1 MNPPPTII
9 DCGAALKDLVAR
21 ARGCD
26 RIALDTEFVWERTYY
41 PRLGLIQLGT
51 SMEECYLV
59 DVPAIG
65 DLKILGE
72 LLEAPTLQLV
82 LHDAPQDLSILR
94 RVTGRYPSRVFD
106 TRCAAGFAGL
116 SSTLS
121 LSALLDELLDVSLSK
136 AASRTNWLQ
145 RPLTA
150 EQLDYA
156 AGDVRY
162 LITASERLLQR
173 ARERG
178 SESWLFEEMCAY
190 DQPSLYDER
199 DEREQYTRLKGIHRC
214 QPRELAVL
222 RELAA
227 WRERAARRLD
237 RPRSHIV
244 GDHTLVHL
252 ARRKPE
258 TLEDLKGFHGLSERK
273 IRRFGA
279 ELVAAAVAGLRAR
292 SCPVL
297 PPRPRDPRER
307 KRHIDALLDYVR
319 RRGADV
325 GIDPQLV
332 TSRAELKD
340 LFSGG
345 EQAVTRRI
353 MGGWRREFM
362 GDLSAVGGGGAL
374 GLGAA

>member
-1 MNPPPTII
+1 MKLPTII
-9 DCGAALKDLVAR
+9 DSGEALKDLVTR
-21 ARGCD
+21 VRSCD
-26 RIALDTEFVWERTYY
+26 RVALDTEFVWERTYY
-41 PRLGLIQLGT
+41 PRLGLIQVGL

-65 DLKILGE
+65 DLNALGD
-72 LLEAPTLQLV
+72 LLETPTVQLV

-94 RVTGRYPSRVFD
+94 RVTGAYPRTVFD

-116 SSTLS
+116 SSTMS
-121 LSALLDELLDVSLSK
+121 LSDLLEELVDVSLSK

-150 EQLDYA
+150 AQLDYA
-156 AGDVRY
+156 AADVRY
-162 LITASERLLQR
+162 LIAASERLVQR
-173 ARERG
+173 ASERS
-178 SESWLFEEMCAY
+178 SEGWLAEEMRAY
-190 DQPSLYDER
+190 DQPSLYEER

-214 QPRELAVL
+214 QPQELAVL

-227 WRERAARRLD
+227 WREREARRLD

-244 GDHTLVHL
+244 GDRTLVHL
-252 ARRKPE
+252 ARCKPT
-258 TLEDLKGFHGLSERK
+258 TLEDLKGFDGLSERK
-273 IRRFGA
+273 IRKCGT
-279 ELVAAAVAGLRAR
+279 ELVAAAVAGLRAKN
-292 SCPVL
+292 CPTL
-297 PPRPRDPRER
+297 PPRPPDPRAR

-345 EQAVTRRI
+345 GEQAVTRRI
-353 MGGWRREFM
+353 MGGWRKEFM
-362 GDLSAVGGGGAL
+362 GDLSAVGGGAAL
-374 GLGAA
+374 GLGAV

>member
-1 MNPPPTII
+1 MKNTPTII
-9 DCGAALKDLVAR
+9 DSGAALKNLAAR

-41 PRLGLIQLGT
+41 PRLGLIQVGL

-65 DLKILGE
+65 DLKVLGE
-72 LLEAPTLQLV
+72 VLEEPTVQLV

-94 RVTGRYPSRVFD
+94 RVTGAYPRHIFD

-121 LSALLDELLDVSLSK
+121 LSDLLDELLDVSLSK

-150 EQLDYA
+150 AQLDYA
-156 AGDVRY
+156 AGDVCY
-162 LITASERLLQR
+162 LIAASDCLLQC
-173 ARERG
+173 ARERS
-178 SESWLFEEMCAY
+178 SEGWLAEEMRAY
-190 DQPSLYDER
+190 DRRSLYEER
-199 DEREQYTRLKGIHRC
+199 DEREQYTRLKGIYRC

-227 WRERAARRLD
+227 WREREARRLD

-244 GDHTLVHL
+244 GDRTLVHL
-252 ARRKPE
+252 ARSKPK

-273 IRRFGA
+273 IRQCGV
-279 ELVAAAVAGLRAR
+279 ELVAAAAAGLRAKK
-292 SCPVL
+292 CPTL
-297 PPRPRDPRER
+297 PPRPRDPRAR

-340 LFSGG
+340 LFNGG
-345 EQAVTRRI
+345 EQAVTQRI
-353 MGGWRREFM
+353 MGGWRKEFM
-362 GDLSAVGGGGAL
+362 GDLSTVGGGAAL